1 MREGRKGTVS
11 EQEWEQEWEQ
21 VQAQEQEQKQEREPS
36 REGMIFVLWPLFSI
50 RFEVIGQQE
59 VLFSKLF
66 LS

>member
-36 REGMIFVLWPLFSI
+36 WEGMIFVL
-50 RFEVIGQQE
+50 
-59 VLFSKLF
+59 
-66 LS
+66 

>member
-36 REGMIFVLWPLFSI
+36 WEGMIFVDFVYDSY
-50 RFEVIGQQE
+50 FHSK
-59 VLFSKLF
+59 VLQSLCVSFRRI
-66 LS
+66 